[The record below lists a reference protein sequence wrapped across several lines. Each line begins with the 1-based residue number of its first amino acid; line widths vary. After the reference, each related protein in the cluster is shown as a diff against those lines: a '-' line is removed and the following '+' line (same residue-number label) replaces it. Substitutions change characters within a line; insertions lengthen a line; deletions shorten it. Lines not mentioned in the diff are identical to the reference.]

1 MNAHLNAAP
10 AAAERLFDNSK
21 PIRALL
27 KMTGIQGLLEIEGVT
42 EVAMNRPG
50 ELWFERK
57 ALWERVPSPDLTFDR
72 AKMLAQSL
80 AVQVSD
86 KSSQLVDYPICP
98 VLLPD
103 GERGQIVMPPAT
115 EKGCISLTIRKPTK
129 DRFSLE
135 DYRDSGRL
143 DGVTVVKKKTDIEE
157 WQKEMAMCV
166 KREDYYTFFKLAV
179 FHKQNMIF
187 GGQTGSGKTTFAKAI
202 VDLYPPDRRYITIED
217 VHELFMPYHPNRV
230 HLFFNNS
237 KDKDGNP
244 ILPSKDLVQSCMRMK
259 GDHIFMSELRGEE
272 TWDYFALLKTGH
284 DGSITTAHFG
294 GVEHCVPRLTQLVKE
309 SKTGQSLDQ
318 KFVHHEIASSL
329 DIITKWEGSYLKQ
342 IRYEPEEKLEL
353 LNCA

>member
-1 MNAHLNAAP
+1 MNSLLNTEPSEAW
-10 AAAERLFDNSK
+10 LFDNSK

-27 KMTGIQGLLEIEGVT
+27 KRTGIQDLLEVNGVT
-42 EVAMNRPG
+42 EVTMNRPR
-50 ELWFERK
+50 ELWFERE
-57 ALWERVPSPDLTFDR
+57 AVWNRVAAPDLNFEL
-72 AKMLAQSL
+72 ASMLARAL

-86 KSSQLVDYPICP
+86 KSSQLEHYPICP

-115 EKGCISLTIRKPTK
+115 ERGCVSLTIRKPTHI
-129 DRFSLE
+129 RFSLE

-143 DGVTVVKKKTDIEE
+143 KDVKVVHKKTDIED
-157 WQKEMAMCV
+157 WQKEMVQCV
-166 KREDYYTFFKLAV
+166 KRGDYYNFFKLAV

-217 VHELFMPYHPNRV
+217 VHELFMPNHPNRV

-294 GVEHCVPRLTQLVKE
+294 DVDYCVPRLTQLVKE
-309 SKTGQSLDQ
+309 SRTGASLDQ

-353 LNCA
+353 LQCA